1 MVGSAADALTWVV
14 SFDPMRVRREVDL
27 LRARFPA
34 ASSHELAEQAFSD
47 ARLQVIAAGAVMGL
61 AANPMLSVAGALA
74 DLSVTTRTQVFAA
87 ACAAELI
94 LPGFLDRESARLE
107 LLVPVFGTSVLSQV
121 GVEVGLRMAQNATRQ
136 IVRQLIDQGGL
147 QLINAVMTRVLGR
160 RVTQRALLTKTIP
173 LVGCL
178 IGGTWNAVEVQM
190 IRNRTLRYLTDQ
202 AMDSVE
208 LVDVQVVQA

>member
-1 MVGSAADALTWVV
+1 M
-14 SFDPMRVRREVDL
+14 
-27 LRARFPA
+27 LRA
-34 ASSHELAEQAFSD
+34 
-47 ARLQVIAAGAVMGL
+47 
-61 AANPMLSVAGALA
+61 LSLI
-74 DLSVTTRTQVFAA
+74 SVTTRTQVFAA

-94 LPGFLDRESARLE
+94 LPGFLDRDSARLE
-107 LLVPVFGTSVLSQV
+107 LLVPVFGTSVLSQL

-136 IVRQLIDQGGL
+136 VVRQLIDQGGL
-147 QLINAVMTRVLGR
+147 QLINAVMTRVFGR

-173 LVGCL
+173 LVGCV
-178 IGGTWNAVEVQM
+178 IGGTWNAVEVQL